1 MLRSL
6 QRASTHSCMW
16 GQGANRGLALAKV
29 MHEHLP
35 QLNCEPVL
43 LCASAVSI
51 KAKLSTFEDESDEW
65 DGGKR
70 RIGDMDVWLED
81 DLE

>member
-1 MLRSL
+1 MRSVYL
-6 QRASTHSCMW
+6 
-16 GQGANRGLALAKV
+16 LAT
-29 MHEHLP
+29 
-35 QLNCEPVL
+35 VL